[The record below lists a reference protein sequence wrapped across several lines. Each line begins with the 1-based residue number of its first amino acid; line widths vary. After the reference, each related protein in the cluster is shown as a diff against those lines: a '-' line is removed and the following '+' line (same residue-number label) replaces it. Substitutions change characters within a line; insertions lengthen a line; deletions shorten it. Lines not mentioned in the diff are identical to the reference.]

1 MFAPY
6 YYALNWIDIIFPAWR
21 DIGISQAEIDKDD
34 EALVLLWY
42 FLEMM

>member
-21 DIGISQAEIDKDD
+21 EIGVTPQEMEDD
-34 EALVLLWY
+34 DTLALLWY
-42 FLEMM
+42 FLEIME

>member
-21 DIGISQAEIDKDD
+21 EIGAAWQDLEDD
-34 EALVLLWY
+34 DTAALIWY
-42 FLEMM
+42 FLEIM